1 MGAFNEEVLTRLAWM
16 RDVLAARGM
25 ISPEDLDL
33 LTVVDDPDD
42 VVAAI
47 EAATP

>member
-1 MGAFNEEVLTRLAWM
+1 MSIHLYQNDL
-16 RDVLAARGM
+16 
-25 ISPEDLDL
+25 PEDLDL